1 MWKSLWQ
8 AVLDFIFAPL
18 RFTGISESSELLQ
31 KLKLTTL
38 EEERINAVLPYVQ
51 GRLLDIGCGRNML
64 VNKYKEKGGDGIGID
79 VYDYG
84 SKAIIVE
91 DSSNLPFPDN
101 SFDTIVFIACL
112 NHIPYRL
119 DALKEAHRLVSDGG
133 QLIITMINPVIGF
146 LVHKI
151 WELINRGL
159 DVERGMKEGE
169 VYGLWRAKV
178 LELSASAGFHLT
190 MHKRFDYGLNNIYI
204 FKRMVLD

>member
-1 MWKSLWQ
+1 MWKSPWQ

-79 VYDYG
+79 VYDYDC
-84 SKAIIVE
+84 KAIIVE

-133 QLIITMINPVIGF
+133 AAHYHDDKSRNWF
-146 LVHKI
+146 F
-151 WELINRGL
+151 
-159 DVERGMKEGE
+159 
-169 VYGLWRAKV
+169 
-178 LELSASAGFHLT
+178 SA
-190 MHKRFDYGLNNIYI
+190 
-204 FKRMVLD
+204 

>member
-1 MWKSLWQ
+1 MQKSPWQ

-18 RFTGISESSELLQ
+18 RFTGISESSKLLQ

-38 EEERINAVLPYVQ
+38 EEERINAILPYVQ

-64 VNKYKEKGGDGIGID
+64 VKKYKEKGGDGIGID

-84 SKAIIVE
+84 CNAVIVE
-91 DSSNLPFPDN
+91 DSSNLPFPNN
-101 SFDTIVFIACL
+101 SFDTIVFAACL

-119 DALKEAHRLVSDGG
+119 DALKEAHRLVSDEG
-133 QLIITMINPVIGF
+133 QLIITMINPIIGF

-151 WELINRGL
+151 WELRNRGL
-159 DVERGMKEGE
+159 DVERGMKKGE
-169 VYGLWRAKV
+169 LYGLWRSEV
-178 LELSASAGFHLT
+178 LELSAVAGFNLI

-204 FKRMVLD
+204 FKRMVLY